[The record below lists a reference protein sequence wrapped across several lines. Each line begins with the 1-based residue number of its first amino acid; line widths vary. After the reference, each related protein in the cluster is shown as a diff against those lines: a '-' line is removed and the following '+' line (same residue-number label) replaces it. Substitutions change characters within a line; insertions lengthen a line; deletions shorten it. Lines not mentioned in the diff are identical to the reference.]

1 VTSVYT
7 VLALIAFAANS
18 LLCRLALGG
27 TTIDPASFT
36 TVRLLSGAVMLAA
49 VARLR
54 PISASRLPTPV
65 PRWRSAAALFAYA
78 IAFSLAYVSL
88 TTGTGAL
95 ILFGAVQTTMLV
107 AAIVSGE
114 RPTGIEWS
122 ALIAAIAG
130 LVVLVFPSLTAPPLL
145 GSATMVIAGIS
156 WGFYSLWGRH
166 ISDPVAATTVNFV
179 RAAPLALMTSLI
191 VLAWAGHV
199 DASRRAMVL
208 AMTSG
213 AVASGLGYV
222 MWYSALPG
230 LTATQAA
237 LVQLPV
243 PLITAVGGVLFLSET
258 ISLRLIIAAVL
269 ILGGV
274 AMAIVDKK

>member
-1 VTSVYT
+1 VTPVYT
-7 VLALIAFAANS
+7 VLALTAFAANS

-27 TTIDPASFT
+27 ATIDPASFT
-36 TVRLLSGAVMLAA
+36 AVRLVSGAVMLAA
-49 VARLR
+49 VARFR
-54 PISASRLPTPV
+54 PITSSRSHMPV

-78 IAFSLAYVSL
+78 IAFSQAYVSL

-95 ILFGAVQTTMLV
+95 ILFGAVQATMLV

-122 ALIAAIAG
+122 ALIAAIIG
-130 LVVLVFPSLTAPPLL
+130 LIVLVFPSLTAPPVLS
-145 GSATMVIAGIS
+145 SATMVIAGIS

-166 ISDPVAATTVNFV
+166 TSDPVAATTVNFV
-179 RAAPLALMTSLI
+179 RAAPLALVTSLI
-191 VLAWAGHV
+191 VLAGAGHV
-199 DASRRAMVL
+199 DASSRGIAL
-208 AMTSG
+208 ATTSG

-230 LTATQAA
+230 LTATRAA

-274 AMAIVDKK
+274 ALAIVGRK